1 MPVLFTVSARKKPS
15 DNRFSS
21 SRRGSG
27 IASRWTYLLG
37 VLLPMVASASGGNTL
52 SLQDAVT
59 RSLASNPALSGYNYR
74 LKTVDG
80 YTQQA
85 ATATPPVIGLEVED
99 ALGSGDYSEFDS
111 AQATLSISWILEQ
124 ALIDRR
130 VAAAESTRSLV
141 EINHEVRR
149 YDVAA
154 ETARDFLAVLGL
166 QERRVLATSA
176 QQLARDALA
185 EVTRRVNLGKTPMAD
200 QLKAEVNLERRAQ
213 EVINIEY
220 ELVSAKRM
228 LAAQW
233 GAASVEFGDV
243 SGNLKA
249 GASLPP
255 FAELEQAIAGNPSL
269 QYFLTQERVLESE
282 IALAKAE
289 YKNRLA
295 FSAGLRR
302 FEATDDY
309 GVVAGVSLP
318 LGGSNRNAGKISALR
333 AEQDVYRSEAQATE
347 IKLKARLFVLYQEIQ
362 RSLGNRD
369 ALERRIIPRLEKALT
384 ETQKAYG
391 IGKYTYLEWA
401 SLQQELLDARQAL
414 IDAGLA
420 SQQNATEIER
430 LTGQMVFPS
439 NEENL

>member
-1 MPVLFTVSARKKPS
+1 M
-15 DNRFSS
+15 
-21 SRRGSG
+21 
-27 IASRWTYLLG
+27 LG
-37 VLLPMVASASGGNTL
+37 VLLPMVASATGDNTL

-59 RSLASNPALSGYNYR
+59 RSLQSNPSLSGYSYR
-74 LKTVDG
+74 FKAIDG

-99 ALGSGDYSEFDS
+99 ALGTGDYSEFDS
-111 AQATLSISWILEQ
+111 AQTTLSISWILEQ
-124 ALIDRR
+124 ALIDQR
-130 VAAAESTRSLV
+130 VATAESTRSLV
-141 EINHEVRR
+141 EINQQVQR

-154 ETARDFLAVLGL
+154 ETARAYLAVLGL
-166 QERRVLATSA
+166 QERLLLAESA
-176 QQLARDALA
+176 HKLASDALA
-185 EVTRRVNLGKTPMAD
+185 EVARRVDLGKTPIVD
-200 QLKAEVNLERRAQ
+200 QLKAEVNRERRAQ
-213 EVINIEY
+213 DVINIEH
-220 ELVSAKRM
+220 ELESAKRM

-233 GAASVEFGDV
+233 GAASAEFSAV
-243 SGNLKA
+243 SGSLKA
-249 GASLPP
+249 SASLPP

-282 IALAKAE
+282 IALARAE

-333 AEQDVYRSEAQATE
+333 AEQDVYRSDAQAAE
-347 IKLKARLFVLYQEIQ
+347 IALKARLFVLHQEIQ
-362 RSLGNRD
+362 RSLGNRE
-369 ALERRIIPRLEKALT
+369 ALEQRIIPRLERALT

-414 IDAGLA
+414 IDAGLS
-420 SQQNATEIER
+420 SQLNATEIER

-439 NEENL
+439 SEENK